1 MTLSVNYRPKTL
13 DDIIGNEVAIESLGS
28 VLSREEDVPPSF
40 FFTGIPGSG
49 KTTLARI
56 IKEHLNISDMDFY
69 EYNAANTRGIDTIR
83 QITNNCQ
90 LSPMG
95 GDRKLYLLDEVHMQ
109 TGYALQAILKLL
121 EEPPKHVHFALCT
134 SEPSTIK
141 SNLLKAIRRRCHEC
155 ELKPLMRSQ
164 IVKLLKSVCKKEEID
179 FPVAVLRKIAK
190 SCWGSA
196 GQALSMLDSV
206 IDIEDESKAE
216 EAIENL
222 VISESSI
229 AEICKLLI
237 DNKLSAIN
245 KWHNIKKLLKTL
257 SGDPESNRH
266 GFLNYLN
273 KVMLNHDKGLPTKLA
288 GIISCFTDS
297 FMYTGKAGITLAC
310 FFACMESESKMDV
323 PF

>member
-1 MTLSVNYRPKTL
+1 MPLQVTHRPKSL
-13 DDIIGNEVAIESLGS
+13 DDIIGNEAAIESLGS

-40 FFTGIPGSG
+40 FFTGLPGGG

-83 QITNNCQ
+83 QIANNCQ
-90 LSPMG
+90 LAPMG
-95 GDRKLYLLDEVHMQ
+95 GDKKLYLLDEAAQ
-109 TGYALQAILKLL
+109 ITGPALEAMLKLL

-134 SEPSTIK
+134 SDPASIRPNT
-141 SNLLKAIRRRCHEC
+141 LKALRRRCHEC

-164 IVKLLKSVCKKEEID
+164 IVKLLKSVCKKEDIEY
-179 FPVAVLRKIAK
+179 PVSVLRKIAK

-222 VISESSI
+222 VVSESSI
-229 AEICKLLI
+229 VEICKLLI

-257 SGDPESNRH
+257 KNDPENIRYAIL
-266 GFLNYLN
+266 GYLN
-273 KVMLNHDKGLPTKLA
+273 AVMLNQDKGLPIKLA
-288 GIISCFTDS
+288 AIISCFTDS
-297 FMYTGKAGITLAC
+297 FMYTGKAGVTLGCFYAC
-310 FFACMESESKMDV
+310 LEDSKGDV